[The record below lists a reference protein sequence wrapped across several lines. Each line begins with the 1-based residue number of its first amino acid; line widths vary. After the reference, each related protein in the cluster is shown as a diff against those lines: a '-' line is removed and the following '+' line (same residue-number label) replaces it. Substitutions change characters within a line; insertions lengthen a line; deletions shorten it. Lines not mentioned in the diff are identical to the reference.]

1 MSIEYRHIV
10 RVAETDIPGELPV
23 AWGLAR
29 IKGVGY
35 NFAIG
40 ICRVLKLDPNMLVG
54 YLSDEDVTRI
64 EELIKDPKK
73 FGFPTW
79 VLNRRKDYETGEDLH
94 LASSDLIYYAR
105 EDINREIRIRSWR
118 GVRHSQGYKVRGQKT
133 HTTGR
138 LGPIVGVQRK
148 KAQQQQQ
155 K

>member
-1 MSIEYRHIV
+1 MAVEYRHIV
-10 RVAETDIPGELPV
+10 RIAETDIPGGLPL

-35 NFAIG
+35 NLAVG
-40 ICRVLKLDPNMLVG
+40 ICRSLNLDPSIPVG
-54 YLSDEDVTRI
+54 YLSDEDVAKI
-64 EELIKDPKK
+64 EELIKDPRR
-73 FGFPTW
+73 FGFPAW
-79 VLNRRKDYETGEDLH
+79 ILNRRKDYETGEDVH
-94 LASSDLIYYAR
+94 LVSSNLIYYAR

-148 KAQQQQQ
+148 KAQQQQ

>member
-1 MSIEYRHIV
+1 MTMEYRHIV
-10 RVAETDIPGELPV
+10 RIAETDIPGELTV

-35 NFAIG
+35 NLAIG
-40 ICRVLKLDPNMLVG
+40 ICRVLNLNPNMLVG
-54 YLSDEDVTRI
+54 YLSDEDVMRI
-64 EELIKDPKK
+64 EEIIKEPKK
-73 FGFPTW
+73 FGLPSW
-79 VLNRRKDYETGEDLH
+79 ILNRRKDYETGENLH
-94 LASSDLIYYAR
+94 LVSSELIYYVR

-118 GVRHSQGYKVRGQKT
+118 GIRHSQGYKVRGQKT

-148 KAQQQQQ
+148 KAQQQ

>member
-1 MSIEYRHIV
+1 MAVEYRHIV
-10 RVAETDIPGELPV
+10 RIAETDIPGSLSL

-35 NFAIG
+35 NLAIG
-40 ICRVLKLDPNMLVG
+40 ICRVLNLNPSMQVG
-54 YLSDEDVTRI
+54 YLGDEDVARI
-64 EELIKDPKK
+64 EELIREPKK
-73 FGFPTW
+73 FGFPPWT
-79 VLNRRKDYETGEDLH
+79 LNRRKDYEAGENFH
-94 LASSDLIYYAR
+94 LVSSDLIYYAR

-118 GVRHSQGYKVRGQKT
+118 GIRHSQGYKVRGQKT

-148 KAQQQQQ
+148 KAQQQQ